1 MKVGFYIG
9 EPSPH
14 WGGAYTYITE
24 VISALSR
31 ARHDFS
37 HELIICHH
45 NGGEEIARLYP
56 ELASLNLDRER
67 MELQSLGESTLKW
80 DGKDDIYLRNRIHFI
95 VELFPAPWSATS
107 DNISFATT
115 VWDLQHRN
123 NPWFPEVSHHQ
134 EWEHRERGYTSLR
147 KAAFIYTGTQQGR
160 MDVASFYQ
168 IPAER
173 IRVLPFAAPAFARR
187 AGDQARAP
195 EVLNRFSLPPDYI
208 FYPAQFWPHKNHVL
222 LLEACAILRHTTG
235 WDLNVVFCG
244 SDKGNLDYVRAYA
257 SRLGV
262 EGQTRF
268 LGFVDQVELV
278 ELYRGAFCLA
288 FPTFF
293 GPDNIPPLEAF
304 SIGCPVLASDVPGAR
319 EQLGDAAV
327 YFPPVD
333 EKSLADAILSL
344 RNPETRER
352 LILAGRARADQN
364 TWDDYAQGILE
375 SLDKFEAVRRTWP

>member
-9 EPSPH
+9 GPSPH
-14 WGGAYTYITE
+14 WGGAYTYVIE
-24 VISALSR
+24 VVSALNR
-31 ARHDFS
+31 ARHDCD
-37 HELIICHH
+37 HKLIICH
-45 NGGEEIARLYP
+45 NRYGEEIVRLYP
-56 ELASLNLDRER
+56 KLASLNVDLER
-67 MELQSLGESTLKW
+67 TEHQEASALKGE
-80 DGKDDIYLRNRIHFI
+80 GRDDIYMRNRIQFI
-95 VELFPAPWSATS
+95 VELFPAPWSA
-107 DNISFATT
+107 ISASIPFATI

-134 EWEHRERGYTSLR
+134 EWERRESGYSSLR
-147 KAAFIYTGTQQGR
+147 KAALIYTGTQQGR
-160 MDVASFYQ
+160 MEVASFYQ
-168 IPAER
+168 IPTDR
-173 IRVLPFAAPAFARR
+173 IRVLPFATPAFALR
-187 AGDQARAP
+187 ASDQPPAP
-195 EVLNRFSLPPDYI
+195 EVLNRFSLPQDYV

-222 LLEACAILRHTTG
+222 LLEACRILRQTTG

-244 SDKGNLDYVRAYA
+244 SDQGNLDYVRAYA

-262 EGQTRF
+262 ESQTRF

-293 GPDNIPPLEAF
+293 GPDNMPPLEALA
-304 SIGCPVLASDVPGAR
+304 IGCPVLASDVPGAR
-319 EQLGDAAV
+319 EQLEDAAV

-352 LILAGRARADQN
+352 LVRAGRARADRN
-364 TWDDYAQGILE
+364 TWDDYVQGIFA
-375 SLDKFEAVRRTWP
+375 SLDEFAAVRRTWP